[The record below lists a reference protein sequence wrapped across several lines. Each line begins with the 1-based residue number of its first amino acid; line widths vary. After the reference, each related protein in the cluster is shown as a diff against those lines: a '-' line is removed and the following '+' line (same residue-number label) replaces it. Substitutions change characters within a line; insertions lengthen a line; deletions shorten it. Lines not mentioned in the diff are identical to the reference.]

1 MSNSQN
7 RNDDIVAHHEIWCG
21 EEVVLLDAV
30 HGEDSKIYGNQKND
44 SNIYEEKLDD
54 VNVLEQ
60 TGDTFQMKES
70 KDFMNPCTLCP
81 TWLRPIDGKTRVIPS
96 IQEINSWDF
105 DVLIYNEEV
114 LVPVCE
120 KMLEYYNLYQKF
132 NIDKVAMNEF
142 IVNVWKNHEPL
153 AYHNWYHAVGTMNT
167 IFNFLTLAGA
177 EAYATD
183 LEIFAMLIGGLS
195 HDVEHPG
202 QNNEYHIK
210 IGSERAKRFQD
221 ISIHENHSISWTI
234 ELWEKPNDHNHILSG
249 LTTDDR
255 TYFLDYFRRVI
266 LYTDPSIHGK
276 LSKRLIQ
283 TINEKVNNGFEAF
296 DRNIKEDRILLGEC
310 LLHASDISNPAHGD
324 FETAKDWCQRIATE
338 FRDQVFLEKQ
348 RGVAVTGFMDGLDT
362 ELAVV
367 KMQIGFCNFMALPF
381 FQLVG
386 KVLPRSRL
394 LEENIV
400 RNIKGYEERMKVI
413 LSHSSEK

>member
-7 RNDDIVAHHEIWCG
+7 RNNIVAHQEIWCG
-21 EEVVLLDAV
+21 KEVVLIDAV
-30 HGEDSKIYGNQKND
+30 HGEDSKIHGNRENE
-44 SNIYEEKLDD
+44 SNMNEEKFDD
-54 VNVLEQ
+54 VRILEQ
-60 TGDTFQMKES
+60 KRDTSQTVKES
-70 KDFMNPCTLCP
+70 QDFMYPCTVCP
-81 TWLRPIDGKTRVIPS
+81 TWLRPIDGKTTVIPS
-96 IQEINSWDF
+96 IQEIKSWDF

-120 KMLEYYNLYQKF
+120 KMLEYYDLYQKF
-132 NIDKVAMNEF
+132 NIDKVVMNDF
-142 IVNVWKNHEPL
+142 IVNVWKNHESLP
-153 AYHNWYHAVGTMNT
+153 YHNWYHAVGTMNT

-183 LEIFAMLIGGLS
+183 LEIFVMLIGGLA
-195 HDVEHPG
+195 HDTQHPG

-221 ISIHENHSISWTI
+221 ISIHENHSINWTI
-234 ELWEKPNDHNHILSG
+234 ELWERPIDHDHILSG
-249 LTTDDR
+249 LTADDR
-255 TYFLDYFRRVI
+255 SYFLDYFRRVI
-266 LYTDPSIHGK
+266 LYTDPSVHGE

-283 TINEKVNNGFEAF
+283 IINEKVNNGAEAF

-338 FRDQVFLEKQ
+338 FREQVFLEKQ
-348 RGVAVTGFMDGLDT
+348 RGVTVTGYMDGLDT

-386 KVLPRSRL
+386 KVLPRSKV
-394 LEENIV
+394 LEENII
-400 RNIKGYEERMKVI
+400 RNTKGYEERMKVI
-413 LSHSSEK
+413 LFPSSEK